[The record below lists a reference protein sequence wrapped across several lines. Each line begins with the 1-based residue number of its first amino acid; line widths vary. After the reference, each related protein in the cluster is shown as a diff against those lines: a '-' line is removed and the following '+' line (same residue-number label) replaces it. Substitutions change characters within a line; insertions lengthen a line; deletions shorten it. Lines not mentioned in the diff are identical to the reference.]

1 MSLTVVL
8 PRVLRASRGLRLF
21 VPLLG
26 LLMVTTLAAAPVKD
40 DLVIVPNSSIGL
52 KAPASSPSNGA
63 GVLTFFGVLVFGG
76 AGGWLLWRARS
87 GGLKQFNR
95 APRQLAVEETRSL
108 GNRQY
113 LVVAS
118 YQEKKFL
125 IGVCPG
131 RIELLSAL
139 QPSSAVEP
147 EKVRG

>member
-8 PRVLRASRGLRLF
+8 PWMPSASHGLRRFLS
-21 VPLLG
+21 LLG
-26 LLMVTTLAAAPVKD
+26 LCLVTTLAAAPVKD
-40 DLVIVPNSSIGL
+40 DLVIVPNSSVGL
-52 KAPASSPSNGA
+52 KAPASAPSSGA
-63 GVLTFFGVLVFGG
+63 GVLTFFGVLVLGG

-118 YQEKKFL
+118 YQDKKFL

-139 QPSSAVEP
+139 QPSSAIET
-147 EKVRG
+147 EKVRL